1 MIYFDILW
9 YTFHIKKG
17 EIICLMSSNI
27 QIKRICQYCGK
38 EFIAKTT
45 KTAYCSHSCN
55 SLAYK
60 AKIKAGKIEQS
71 NNETSQIRVSNDI
84 RPVKT
89 KSIEN
94 LKDREYLTVKE
105 VSMLINCS
113 RQNVYKLI
121 KSGKLKATN
130 LLIKK
135 TIVKRSDIDKLFS
148 NNSDVS
154 DIELIPKQQKIDLQK
169 WTQAGFFKITD
180 CYTLAEIKNKYDIS
194 ESAIYSIIRREN
206 IPTIK
211 KGWFEYVPK
220 NLIDDIFK

>member
-1 MIYFDILW
+1 
-9 YTFHIKKG
+9 
-17 EIICLMSSNI
+17 MSSNI

-45 KTAYCSHSCN
+45 KTAYCSHRCN

-60 AKIKAGKIEQS
+60 EKIRADKIKQS
-71 NNETSQIRVSNDI
+71 NNETSQIRVSKDI
-84 RPVKT
+84 RPGKT

-135 TIVKRSDIDKLFS
+135 TLVRRSDIDKLFS
-148 NNSDVS
+148 NDSG
-154 DIELIPKQQKIDLQK
+154 IELIPQQQKIDLQK
-169 WTQAGFFKITD
+169 WEQAGFYKITD
-180 CYTLAEIKNKYDIS
+180 CYTLAEIKNKYGIS

-211 KGWFEYVPK
+211 KGWYVYVPK
-220 NLIDDIFK
+220 SLIDDIFN

>member
-1 MIYFDILW
+1 
-9 YTFHIKKG
+9 
-17 EIICLMSSNI
+17 MSSNI

-38 EFIAKTT
+38 EFTAKTT
-45 KTAYCSHSCN
+45 TTAYCSHRCN

-60 AKIKAGKIEQS
+60 EKIRADKIKQS
-71 NNETSQIRVSNDI
+71 NNETSQIRVSKDI

-89 KSIEN
+89 KSIAE
-94 LKDREYLTVKE
+94 LKEKEFLTVKE
-105 VSMLINCS
+105 VSMIINCS

-169 WTQAGFFKITD
+169 WAQAGFFKITD
-180 CYTLAEIKNKYDIS
+180 CYTLTEIKNKYGIS

-211 KGWFEYVPK
+211 KGWFVYVPK
-220 NLIDDIFK
+220 NSIDDIFK

>member
-1 MIYFDILW
+1 
-9 YTFHIKKG
+9 
-17 EIICLMSSNI
+17 MSSNI

-38 EFIAKTT
+38 EFTAKTT
-45 KTAYCSHSCN
+45 TTAYCSHRCN

-60 AKIKAGKIEQS
+60 EKIRADKIKQS
-71 NNETSQIRVSNDI
+71 NNETSQIRVSKDI

-89 KSIEN
+89 KSIAE
-94 LKDREYLTVKE
+94 LKEKEFLTVKE
-105 VSMLINCS
+105 VSMIINCS

-135 TIVKRSDIDKLFS
+135 TLVRRSDIDKLFS
-148 NNSDVS
+148 NDSG
-154 DIELIPKQQKIDLQK
+154 IELIPQQQKIDLQK
-169 WTQAGFFKITD
+169 WEQAGFYKITD
-180 CYTLAEIKNKYDIS
+180 CYTLAEIKNKYGIS

-211 KGWFEYVPK
+211 KGWYVYVPK
-220 NLIDDIFK
+220 SLIDDIFN